1 MSLLS
6 TDQCIY
12 SANLLPDA
20 LGGVAVELHG
30 VSASVT
36 VTDGPNHLF
45 IIFSSLSLT
54 LRNRLYNCSYIV
66 HHHRDSFICILK
78 YIQIEIIHYL
88 NHYIFIYI

>member
-1 MSLLS
+1 MSFLLLSQRFLVAPILLRSRATVLPACFLCSECMSLLS

-54 LRNRLYNCSYIV
+54 LRHRL
-66 HHHRDSFICILK
+66 
-78 YIQIEIIHYL
+78 
-88 NHYIFIYI
+88 